1 MIRRLSR
8 RSLLRG
14 SAGIAVAL
22 PLLEAMLPGRA
33 TAQAAATPLRFGVFF
48 SANGVIDADWT
59 PAGGEKDFTLS
70 TALAPLAPH
79 QGDINIIQGLNA
91 ETSYMQQGNP
101 HDLAMAH
108 MLTGM
113 RMQGSTFGR
122 AGHILDGTAG
132 GPSVDQALAKV
143 IGSATKL
150 RSLELGVQ
158 STITDLEPMVTRM
171 SYGGPNDPRSPLDDP
186 KEVFKRLFGDSAMS
200 AAEIDALHQRQKS
213 VLDAVLA
220 EFNGVSTTLGYD
232 DKQKL
237 ERHAEAIRDIE
248 RQLELMDMPVLA
260 GCKVPTAPPTVNVD
274 TFYDCTRDGRPNK
287 CLAGFDEIGKAQMDL
302 MVLALACDLSRV
314 VTLQWS
320 TAESTTVHSQI
331 GIADEHHLMSHDIK
345 NKAPLMTKVNT
356 WYAEQF
362 AYLLTEMKKVQEGPG
377 TLLDNTLLF
386 WPNELSQAE
395 VHSRRNLPYVL
406 AGTAQGK
413 VPTGRYL
420 KYQGD
425 PHNQLLAT
433 FMNIFGV
440 EVQSFGESMYPG
452 VLSGITV

>member
-1 MIRRLSR
+1 MSRRMHR

-14 SAGIAVAL
+14 ATGIALAL
-22 PLLEAMLPGRA
+22 PFLDAMLPRRA
-33 TAQAAATPLRFGVFF
+33 AAQAAAVPLRFGVFF
-48 SANGVIDADWT
+48 SSNGVIDADWT
-59 PAGGEKDFTLS
+59 PQGGEKDFTLS
-70 TALAPLAPH
+70 TSLAPLAAH
-79 QGDINIIQGLNA
+79 RADINIVQGLNA
-91 ETSYMQQGNP
+91 ESSYLQEGNP

-113 RMQGSTFGR
+113 RMRGSNFGR

-143 IGSATKL
+143 IGGETKL

-171 SYGGPNDPRSPLDDP
+171 SYGGPNDPRTPLDDP
-186 KEVFKRLFGDSAMS
+186 KQVFTRLFGDSLAS
-200 AAEIDALHQRQKS
+200 QAEIEALHLRQKS

-220 EFNGVSTTLGYD
+220 EFNSVNATLGYD

-248 RQLELMDMPVLA
+248 RQLDLMNMPTGT
-260 GCKVPTAPPTVNVD
+260 GCKIPMAPPNVD
-274 TFYDCTRDGRPNK
+274 VNAFFDCTRDGRPNK
-287 CLAGFDEIGKAQMDL
+287 CLPGFDVIGKAQMDL

-314 VTLQWS
+314 VSLQWS
-320 TAESTTVHSQI
+320 TAESTVVHSQI
-331 GIADEHHLMSHDIK
+331 GVSDEHHLMSHDIL
-345 NKAPLMTKVNT
+345 NKAPLMTKVNV
-356 WYAEQF
+356 WYAQQF
-362 AYLLTEMKKVQEGPG
+362 AYLLGELKKIPEGNG
-377 TLLDNTLLF
+377 TLLDNMLLF

-395 VHSRRNLPYVL
+395 VHDRRNLPYVL
-406 AGTAQGK
+406 AGKAQGK
-413 VPTGRYL
+413 VATGRYL

-425 PHNQLLAT
+425 PHNKLLAT

-440 EVQSFGESMYPG
+440 NVSGFGEAMFPG
-452 VLSGITV
+452 VLSGISG

>member
-1 MIRRLSR
+1 MSRQLSR

-14 SAGIAVAL
+14 AAGVAVAL
-22 PLLEAMLPGRA
+22 PLLDAMQPREAA
-33 TAQAAATPLRFGVFF
+33 AQAAATPLRFGVFF

-59 PAGGEKDFTLS
+59 PTGGEKDFVLS

-79 QGDINIIQGLNA
+79 RSDINIVQGLNA

-113 RMQGSTFGR
+113 RMQGSSFGR

-132 GPSVDQALAKV
+132 GPSVDQALAKL
-143 IGSATKL
+143 IGGDTKL

-186 KEVFKRLFGDSAMS
+186 KEVFKRLFGVTAASQ
-200 AAEIDALHQRQKS
+200 AEIDALHKRQKS
-213 VLDAVLA
+213 VLDAVLV
-220 EFNGVSTTLGYD
+220 EFNAVGATLGYD

-237 ERHAEAIRDIE
+237 DRHAEAIRDIE
-248 RQLELMDMPVLA
+248 RQLDLMQMPTQP
-260 GCKVPTAPPTVNVD
+260 GCKIPSAPPSVNVD

-302 MVLALACDLSRV
+302 MVLAMACDLSRV

-320 TAESTTVHSQI
+320 TAESTTVHSQL
-331 GIADEHHLMSHDIK
+331 GISDEHHLMSHDIK
-345 NKAPLMTKVNT
+345 NKAPLMTKINT
-356 WYAEQF
+356 WYADQF
-362 AYLLTEMKKVQEGPG
+362 AYLLTEMKKVKEGSG

-406 AGTAQGK
+406 AGSAQGK

-440 EVQSFGESMYPG
+440 DVPSFGESMYPG
-452 VLSGITV
+452 VLSGIAT

>member
-1 MIRRLSR
+1 MSRRLHR

-14 SAGIAVAL
+14 AAGIAVAL
-22 PLLEAMLPGRA
+22 PFLDAMLPRRA
-33 TAQAAATPLRFGVFF
+33 SAQAAMAPLRFGVFF

-59 PAGGEKDFTLS
+59 PKGGEKDFVLS

-79 QGDINIIQGLNA
+79 RADINIVQGLNA
-91 ETSYMQQGNP
+91 ETSYMQEGNP

-113 RMQGSTFGR
+113 RMQGSMFGR

-143 IGSATKL
+143 IGGDTKL

-186 KEVFKRLFGDSAMS
+186 KQVFTRLFGDTLASQ
-200 AAEIDALHQRQKS
+200 AEIAALHKRQKS

-220 EFNGVSTTLGYD
+220 EFGSVNATLGYD

-248 RQLELMDMPVLA
+248 RQLELMNMPMGV
-260 GCKVPTAPPTVNVD
+260 GCKIPMDPPNVNVEV
-274 TFYDCTRDGRPNK
+274 FDCTRDGRPTK
-287 CLAGFDEIGKAQMDL
+287 CLTGFAEIGKAQMDL

-314 VTLQWS
+314 VSLQWS

-331 GIADEHHLMSHDIK
+331 GISDEHHLMSHDIA

-362 AYLLTEMKKVQEGPG
+362 AYLLGEMKKIPEGAG

-395 VHSRRNLPYVL
+395 VHLRRNLPYVL
-406 AGTAQGK
+406 AGNAQGK

-420 KYQGD
+420 KYNGD
-425 PHNQLLAT
+425 PHNKLLAT
-433 FMNIFGV
+433 FLNIFGINAT
-440 EVQSFGESMYPG
+440 SFGEAMYPG
-452 VLSGITV
+452 TLSGIAV

>member
-1 MIRRLSR
+1 MSRRLPR

-14 SAGIAVAL
+14 AAGIAVAL
-22 PLLEAMLPGRA
+22 PFLDAMLPRRA
-33 TAQAAATPLRFGVFF
+33 NAQAALAPLRFGVMF

-59 PAGGEKDFTLS
+59 PTGGQKDFVLS

-79 QGDINIIQGLNA
+79 RADINIVQGLNA
-91 ETSYMQQGNP
+91 ETSYMQEGNP

-113 RMQGSTFGR
+113 RMKSTTVGR
-122 AGHILDGTAG
+122 AGHSVDGTAG
-132 GPSVDQALAKV
+132 GPSIDQALAKV
-143 IGSATKL
+143 IGSDTKL

-171 SYGGPNDPRSPLDDP
+171 SYGGPNDPRTPLDDP
-186 KEVFKRLFGDSAMS
+186 KQVFARLFGDTLASQ
-200 AAEIDALHQRQKS
+200 AEIDALHKRQKS
-213 VLDAVLA
+213 VLDAVLT
-220 EFNGVSTTLGYD
+220 EFNSVNATLGYD

-237 ERHAEAIRDIE
+237 ERHAAAVRDIE
-248 RQLELMDMPVLA
+248 RQLDLMNMPMGA
-260 GCKVPTAPPTVNVD
+260 GCKIPPAAPDVSVQV
-274 TFYDCTRDGRPNK
+274 YDCTRDGRPTK
-287 CLAGFDEIGKAQMDL
+287 CLTGFPEIGKVQMDL
-302 MVLALACDLSRV
+302 MVLAMACDLSRV
-314 VTLQWS
+314 VSLQWS
-320 TAESTTVHSQI
+320 TAESTTVHSQL
-331 GIADEHHLMSHDIK
+331 GISDEHHLMSHDIA

-362 AYLLTEMKKVQEGPG
+362 AYLLAEMKKIPEGAG

-395 VHSRRNLPYVL
+395 VHLRRNLPYVL
-406 AGTAQGK
+406 AGKAQGK

-425 PHNQLLAT
+425 PHNKLLAT
-433 FMNIFGV
+433 FLNIFGIPAT
-440 EVQSFGESMYPG
+440 SFGEAMYPG
-452 VLSGITV
+452 TLSGIAS

>member
-1 MIRRLSR
+1 
-8 RSLLRG
+8 LRG
-14 SAGIAVAL
+14 AASIAVAL
-22 PLLEAMLPGRA
+22 PLLDAMLPRRA
-33 TAQAAATPLRFGVFF
+33 SAQAAASPLRFGVYF
-48 SANGVIDADWT
+48 SSNGVIDPDWT

-70 TALAPLAPH
+70 STLAPLAAH
-79 QGDINIIQGLNA
+79 REDIVIVKGLDA
-91 ETSYMQQGNP
+91 QTSYMQDGNP

-113 RMQGSTFGR
+113 RMQGSSFGR

-143 IGSATKL
+143 IGGETKL

-158 STITDLEPMVTRM
+158 STISDLEPMVTRM
-171 SYGGPNDPRSPLDDP
+171 SYGGPNDPRTPLDDP
-186 KEVFKRLFGDSAMS
+186 KQVFQRLFGGGAESQ
-200 AAEIDALHQRQKS
+200 AEIDALHRRQKS

-220 EFNGVSTTLGYD
+220 EFNAVSGTLGYD
-232 DKQKL
+232 DRQKL

-248 RQLELMDMPVLA
+248 RQLELMKMPTLA
-260 GCKVPTAPPTVNVD
+260 GCQVPTSPPTVDVD
-274 TFYDCTRDGRPNK
+274 TFYDCTRDSRPNK
-287 CLAGFDEIGKAQMDL
+287 CLPGFDVIGKAQMDL

-314 VTLQWS
+314 VSLQWS

-345 NKAPLMTKVNT
+345 NKAPLMTQVNT
-356 WYAEQF
+356 WYAQQF
-362 AYLLTEMKKVQEGPG
+362 AYLLSELKKVPEGGG

-406 AGTAQGK
+406 AGSAQGK

-420 KYQGD
+420 QYKGE

-440 EVQSFGESMYPG
+440 EVAGFGEAMYPG
-452 VLSGITV
+452 VLSGITA

>member
-1 MIRRLSR
+1 MSRRLHR

-14 SAGIAVAL
+14 AAGIAVAL
-22 PLLEAMLPGRA
+22 PFLDAMLPRHA
-33 TAQAAATPLRFGVFF
+33 SAQAAMAPLRFGVMF

-59 PAGGEKDFTLS
+59 PTGGVNDFVLS
-70 TALAPLAPH
+70 TALSPLAPH
-79 QGDINIIQGLNA
+79 RADINIVQGLNA
-91 ETSYMQQGNP
+91 ETSYMQDGNP

-132 GPSVDQALAKV
+132 GPSIDQALAKV
-143 IGSATKL
+143 IGSDTKL

-171 SYGGPNDPRSPLDDP
+171 SYGGPNDPRTPLDDP
-186 KEVFKRLFGDSAMS
+186 KQVFTRLFGDTLASQ
-200 AAEIDALHQRQKS
+200 AEIDALHKRQKS

-220 EFNGVSTTLGYD
+220 EFTSVNATLGYD

-248 RQLELMDMPVLA
+248 RQLDLMNMPTGM
-260 GCKVPTAPPTVNVD
+260 GCKIPMMAPNVPVTV
-274 TFYDCTRDGRPNK
+274 FDCTRDSRPTK
-287 CLAGFDEIGKAQMDL
+287 CLTGFPEIGKAQMDL

-314 VTLQWS
+314 VSLQWS
-320 TAESTTVHSQI
+320 TAESTTVHSQL
-331 GIADEHHLMSHDIK
+331 GIADEHHLMSHDIA

-362 AYLLTEMKKVQEGPG
+362 AYLLAEMKKIPEGGG
-377 TLLDNTLLF
+377 TLLDNTLMF

-395 VHSRRNLPYVL
+395 VHLRRNLPYVL
-406 AGTAQGK
+406 AGKAQGK

-425 PHNQLLAT
+425 PHNKLLAT
-433 FMNIFGV
+433 FLNIFGIAAD
-440 EVQSFGESMYPG
+440 SFGEAMYPG
-452 VLSGITV
+452 TLSGIVA